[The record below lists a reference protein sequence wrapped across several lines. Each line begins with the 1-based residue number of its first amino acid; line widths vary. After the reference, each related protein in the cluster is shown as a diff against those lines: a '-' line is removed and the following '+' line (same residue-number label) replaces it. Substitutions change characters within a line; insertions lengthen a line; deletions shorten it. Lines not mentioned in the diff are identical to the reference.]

1 MNGRLPDGQRSKS
14 ILPVREMTSI
24 KARQYE
30 MSVHL
35 LSEFKTITDAWHGIL
50 HRKAERLESEEEGTR
65 RITVSLLSPW
75 ECYLSACL

>member
-1 MNGRLPDGQRSKS
+1 
-14 ILPVREMTSI
+14 
-24 KARQYE
+24 